1 ASDYRRLIDAAH
13 LPDLEVHSTADV
25 PLAATDCDLALG
37 EPSLLREALPRLPA
51 LRWAQS
57 TWAGVEPLLDPALRR
72 DYVLTNARGV
82 FGGLMSEYVFGY
94 LLAHERMVFRKHAA
108 QQEGRWDAAPPGTL
122 KGKQIGLLGVGS
134 IGAALARTAKH
145 FGMRVKG
152 YTRSSEGCADVDE
165 YFHGAERIAFARDL
179 DYLVCIVPNTSG
191 TRRLVDAELLAAL
204 PPRAVFVN
212 PGRGAAVDESALA
225 DALQSRRLACAVLDV
240 FQHEP
245 LPPADA
251 HGSTCGEC
259 AKGASTL
266 SEAPSTLQRTR
277 AHCSEVPRAGFG
289 EVLRAVLIP
298 ATGCTRS
305 TRPPAGRGA
314 TLRGSVHSARGRT
327 RST

>member
-1 ASDYRRLIDAAH
+1 MHRLLILSRHADAYRGLIDAER
-13 LPDLEVHSTADV
+13 LPDLEIVYSDHCDV
-25 PLAATDCDLALG
+25 VLG
-37 EPSLLREALPRLPA
+37 EPSLIAPAIGRLSSIT
-51 LRWAQS
+51 WVQS

-94 LLAHERMVFRKHAA
+94 LLAHERMIFRKHAA

-245 LPPADA
+245 LPPD
-251 HGSTCGEC
+251 HV
-259 AKGASTL
+259 L
-266 SEAPSTLQRTR
+266 WRT
-277 AHCSEVPRAGFG
+277 PN
-289 EVLRAVLIP
+289 VLITSHTAALSAP
-298 ATGCTRS
+298 EDIAPVFIDNYR
-305 TRPPAGRGA
+305 RFAAGQPLWHRVDFEAGY
-314 TLRGSVHSARGRT
+314 
-327 RST
+327 

>member
-1 ASDYRRLIDAAH
+1 MHRLLILSRHADAYRRLIDAER
-13 LPDLEVHSTADV
+13 LPDLEIV
-25 PLAATDCDLALG
+25 PSDDCDVALG
-37 EPSLLREALPRLPA
+37 EPSLIAPAIGRLSSIT
-51 LRWAQS
+51 WVQS

-245 LPPADA
+245 LPPD
-251 HGSTCGEC
+251 HV
-259 AKGASTL
+259 L
-266 SEAPSTLQRTR
+266 WRT
-277 AHCSEVPRAGFG
+277 PN
-289 EVLRAVLIP
+289 VLITSHTAALSAP
-298 ATGCTRS
+298 EDIAPVFIDNYR
-305 TRPPAGRGA
+305 RFAAGQP
-314 TLRGSVHSARGRT
+314 LRHRVDFEAGY
-327 RST
+327 